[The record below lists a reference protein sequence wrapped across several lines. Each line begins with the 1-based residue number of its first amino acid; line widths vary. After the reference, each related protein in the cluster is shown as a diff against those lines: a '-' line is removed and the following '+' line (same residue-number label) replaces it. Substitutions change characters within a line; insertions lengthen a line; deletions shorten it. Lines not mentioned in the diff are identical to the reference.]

1 MFAGYPYQRTDYQNS
16 SEYYLFLCSLGSEV
30 LGAMVAVFLRQTYS
44 TNINKDTITSTTT
57 ITNSS
62 TNTKY
67 KCWIEHD
74 TNTLQIHS
82 TNELKIK
89 ILNKTTFKVQIQYT
103 PTNTKYKYKEHTQH
117 ASTKLQFGIQS
128 AN

>member
-1 MFAGYPYQRTDYQNS
+1 MFAGYPYQWTDYQNS

-44 TNINKDTITSTTT
+44 TNINKDMITSTTT

-67 KCWIEHD
+67 KC
-74 TNTLQIHS
+74 
-82 TNELKIK
+82 
-89 ILNKTTFKVQIQYT
+89 
-103 PTNTKYKYKEHTQH
+103 
-117 ASTKLQFGIQS
+117 
-128 AN
+128 

>member
-67 KCWIEHD
+67 KC
-74 TNTLQIHS
+74 
-82 TNELKIK
+82 
-89 ILNKTTFKVQIQYT
+89 
-103 PTNTKYKYKEHTQH
+103 
-117 ASTKLQFGIQS
+117 
-128 AN
+128 